1 MKWIRDIERFI
12 ELAAVLWLF
21 EVVFKLKRE

>member
-12 ELAAVLWLF
+12 ELATVLWLF